1 MGWVRMRVRVRS
13 PPVMQSKLLCLSLLY
28 LLTTLPLALYVSFSD
43 PASAASRCL
52 VFLPFRSSAPSS
64 AASAA
69 LFEYPREYGEH
80 KHAIPAT
87 RALCSDPAV
96 FSDYKT
102 VLEEINKF
110 CRNLSASPYAKPALR
125 YQNGRRNSFAG
136 NLSTVERRSF
146 FNHTDSAVEIP
157 CGFFKEFPV
166 RESGDF
172 FGQFAFF
179 IEEKI
184 LVAHRLAMEKC
195 NGVVVASAIFNDHD
209 KIRQPKGLGSET
221 LRTVCFFMFIDD
233 ATHRVLASHN
243 ILAGERGEAGTIGAW
258 RVARLVAGAG
268 GDHRL
273 PYENPAMNCVI
284 VKYLL
289 HRLFPNA
296 RFSVWVD
303 AKMQV
308 TVDPLLLVHSFVAGK
323 VADMG
328 VSKHPFNF
336 KTIEEANRD
345 GAVAQVGQRGFHQ
358 GADGDVLPERACSHG
373 PLSSFHIR
381 QGYGITRFCCAAD
394 VPDTAIIIRRHGL
407 ASDLFS
413 CLLFNELEAF
423 NPRDQLAFAYVRDQM
438 SPKVIMN
445 MFDVE
450 VFEQIAVE
458 YRHNLKRGNGGAGG
472 KQGITRMASSGD
484 IAGSSCER
492 YLLKMWGETT
502 E

>member
-102 VLEEINKF
+102 VLEEINKL

-195 NGVVVASAIFNDHD
+195 NGAVVASAIFNDHD

-273 PYENPAMNCVI
+273 PYENPAMNGVI

-303 AKMQV
+303 AKMQL

-323 VADMG
+323 GADMA
-328 VSKHPFNF
+328 VSKHPFNLH
-336 KTIEEANRD
+336 TMEEAIATARW
-345 GAVAQVGQRGFHQ
+345 RKW
-358 GADGDVLPERACSHG
+358 GDVDAIRAQMETYCRNGLQPWSPIKLPYPS
-373 PLSSFHIR
+373 
-381 QGYGITRFCCAAD
+381 D

-450 VFEQIAVE
+450 VFEHIAVE